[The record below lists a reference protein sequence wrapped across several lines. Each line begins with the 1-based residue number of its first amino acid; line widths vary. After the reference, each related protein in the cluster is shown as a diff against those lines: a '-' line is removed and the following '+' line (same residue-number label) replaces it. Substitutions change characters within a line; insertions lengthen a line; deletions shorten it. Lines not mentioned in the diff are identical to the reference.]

1 MGKSQKSI
9 ERSGLKKNGF

>member
-9 ERSGLKKNGF
+9 